1 MKNLSLSKVL
11 ACAIGT
17 AGLLLSNVAA
27 SAAELYAS
35 AGTTFVL
42 TQTATNKSVFT
53 HSVDGVVQV
62 SHIGN
67 CTVHFDVMV
76 TAVYSDLFG
85 LKGTLTITNATGAS
99 TLKANVE
106 GYGMLETDNPNFL
119 DIHYEVTFTGG
130 TGNFANATGQ
140 AAIDGFALFTTQGL
154 TQPTGVY
161 ATGKATWTMKGQ
173 VQGVRA
179 NRWSSE

>member
-11 ACAIGT
+11 GCAIGA
-17 AGLLLSNVAA
+17 AGLLLSNVSA
-27 SAAELYAS
+27 SAAEIYAS

-62 SHIGN
+62 SHLGN
-67 CTVHFDVMV
+67 CTVHFDVLV

-106 GYGMLETDNPNFL
+106 GYGMLETDNQNFL

-130 TGNFANATGQ
+130 TGKFANATGQ

-154 TQPTGVY
+154 AQPTGAY

-173 VQGVRA
+173 VQPVRA
-179 NRWSSE
+179 NHWLSE